1 MCHYFPF
8 LKIRLYKIEILSE
21 FLISIGYRY
30 GCNCM
35 KITYVLY
42 FLESSRSKLV
52 IQTQSMN
59 VLKKFINTSE
69 VDISVEWSITKI
81 EYAFTTL

>member
-30 GCNCM
+30 GRNCM

-59 VLKKFINTSE
+59 VLNKFINTSE
-69 VDISVEWSITKI
+69 VDISVELSP
-81 EYAFTTL
+81 A